1 MFEPQVL
8 RLRMTICYA
17 IVLNTLFHS
26 SRLAL
31 GQRVKITKYI
41 STWAGG
47 IQSGMLHGCVMPK
60 MIPPILRFEAYLERS
75 ICFEGALHRPRQPI
89 EIGAPP
95 ARYHLVRVRQ
105 RAVGSI
111 SPLYLVHL
119 SPIPSPFVVFSME
132 ALPIVVREYGHP
144 LHSVL
149 MPPIEIDCP
158 RHTELARFDLLCG
171 RFE

>member
-1 MFEPQVL
+1 MIGNAFL
-8 RLRMTICYA
+8 LHI
-17 IVLNTLFHS
+17 LFHS

-31 GQRVKITKYI
+31 GQGMKVTKHI

-47 IQSGMLHGCVMPK
+47 IQSSMLHGCVMPK
-60 MIPPILRFEAYLERS
+60 VIPPILSFEAHLERS
-75 ICFEGALHRPRQPI
+75 IRFERALHRPSQPI

-95 ARYHLVRVRQ
+95 ARYHLVCVPQ

-119 SPIPSPFVVFSME
+119 SPIPSPFVVYSME
-132 ALPIVVREYGHP
+132 ALPIVVGEYGQP

-149 MPPIEIDCP
+149 MPPIEIDRP
-158 RHTELARFDLLCG
+158 WHTKFSRFDLLGG